1 MRPHARKAT
10 DRSVIKNLAL
20 KSSAKRSLATNLQA
34 AEVSAIKN
42 SVIKNSAAATTAPH
56 VPMVTGPR
64 VTGPTATVKTVPH
77 AHSGIVRVHPVMVT
91 TAPRAGI
98 SATAHRVVI
107 LETGHPVPMETG
119 PTATVKTAPHVHS
132 GIVRVPPVMVMT
144 APRAGISATAHRV
157 VILVI
162 VRPAGIS
169 ATGHPALMAIGP
181 NAVNVRSARK
191 APGSAR
197 ATRTRAVRPCL
208 IVVTARNALATSHG
222 LVTSRASATGHAVT
236 DHNQGAAN
244 AISSRV
250 TARVM
255 KHRHH
260 ARGSVTVSPKLWL
273 VPVFARAAKL
283 KNGSKPVA

>member
-1 MRPHARKAT
+1 MTAKKTVVEGASAQPTVARTAPHPTAPIKAAATSVAMRPHARKAT

-91 TAPRAGI
+91 
-98 SATAHRVVI
+98 
-107 LETGHPVPMETG
+107 
-119 PTATVKTAPHVHS
+119 
-132 GIVRVPPVMVMT
+132 T